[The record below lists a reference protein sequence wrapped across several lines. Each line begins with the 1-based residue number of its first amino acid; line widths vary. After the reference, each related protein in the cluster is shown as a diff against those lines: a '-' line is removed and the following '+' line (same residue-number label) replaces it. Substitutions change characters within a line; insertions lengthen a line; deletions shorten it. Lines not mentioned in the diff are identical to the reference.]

1 MDFYQI
7 MVLIAVLA
15 FVVLVIF
22 AVRTLIQIKHTAESV
37 EYLSALAAEN
47 VEKTQST
54 FDLLNNV
61 SSTLDSTFYKALR
74 LGAELFGKYRAAQK
88 K

>member
-7 MVLIAVLA
+7 MTFIAVCA
-15 FVVLVIF
+15 FVVLVIY
-22 AVRTLIQIKHTAESV
+22 AVLTLLQIKRTAESV
-37 EYLSALAAEN
+37 EYLSILAAEN

-54 FDLLNNV
+54 FDLLHNV
-61 SSTLDSTFYKALR
+61 SSALDSTFYKAMK
-74 LGAELFGKYRAAQK
+74 LGIDLFSKYKSTK

>member
-7 MVLIAVLA
+7 MTLIAVTA
-15 FVVLVIF
+15 FVVLVIY
-22 AVRTLIQIKHTAESV
+22 AVRTLVQIKHTAESV

-61 SSTLDSTFYKALR
+61 STLLDSTFLKALK
-74 LGAELFGKYRAAQK
+74 LGVDVVTKIRQK